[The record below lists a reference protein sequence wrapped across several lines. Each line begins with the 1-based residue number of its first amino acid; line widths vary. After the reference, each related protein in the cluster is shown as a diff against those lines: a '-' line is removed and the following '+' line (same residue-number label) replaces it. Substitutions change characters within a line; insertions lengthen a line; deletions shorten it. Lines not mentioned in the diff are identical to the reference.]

1 MNLGSMAI
9 AAHREDR
16 LDDAHRYYRL
26 FLQAQPQSGEG
37 WLGLAMLFHMKL
49 GDLEQAAECYRKA
62 VDLLPPA
69 GLADL
74 HLGTVLCELDRQ
86 EDAVGPLAR
95 YLDAT
100 PQAAPSIYSDLACA
114 YVRLGRMD
122 AAHDVAAQCRRCHPD
137 DYFAPFLAS
146 WVAARQGHLQEAI
159 FHATDAAALDP
170 MWPVALGL
178 KGLLLWRSGAFAE
191 SRRVLQEMVTILAAA
206 LAVNVSAKDQ
216 LAACRLWRE
225 IRRDAKQALGLHEFE
240 PANFV
245 IIKGGLGDQ
254 FCLATMLSQ
263 FRVAHGGRPLIVFS
277 SPGAKWDMLFPDS
290 ADLFVHLEPQQFHQL
305 EICNR
310 LFPDHPFS
318 NFFPFL
324 GALGNL
330 ASANEFLRFSLG
342 LPKHV
347 PACRPV
353 IPPAVAASSLD
364 LFHRL
369 GGRPGRSVLVSP
381 LSNSNPMAG
390 HGWWQA
396 LVDALSASGFVVFEN
411 MTNLA
416 AARPEVLAGAIP
428 VELPLEQ
435 VIPFCEAAG
444 HFIGIRSGLCD
455 LLGYARARM
464 KAIHVPR
471 RYSKNSRYPLSVW
484 YDAASSI
491 GVKSRFDSENWQD
504 FDVDGDAA
512 FNCDIIADWMEM
524 PALPA

>member
-1 MNLGSMAI
+1 
-9 AAHREDR
+9 
-16 LDDAHRYYRL
+16 
-26 FLQAQPQSGEG
+26 
-37 WLGLAMLFHMKL
+37 
-49 GDLEQAAECYRKA
+49 
-62 VDLLPPA
+62 
-69 GLADL
+69 
-74 HLGTVLCELDRQ
+74 
-86 EDAVGPLAR
+86 
-95 YLDAT
+95 
-100 PQAAPSIYSDLACA
+100 
-114 YVRLGRMD
+114 
-122 AAHDVAAQCRRCHPD
+122 
-137 DYFAPFLAS
+137 
-146 WVAARQGHLQEAI
+146 
-159 FHATDAAALDP
+159 